1 MEKNDLYSKLIM
13 VFGKENQVIVA
24 VEELAELQK
33 ELTKFLRKKLNRV
46 NLSEE
51 IADVEIMVEQ
61 LKLMFNCGQQVE
73 DIKNYK
79 LERTARDILGVKN
92 VAGK

>member
-13 VFGKENQVIVA
+13 VYGKENQVIVA

-51 IADVEIMVEQ
+51 IADVEIMTEQ
-61 LKLMFNCGQQVE
+61 LKLMFKCEQQVE

-79 LERTARDILGVKN
+79 LERTARELLGVKN